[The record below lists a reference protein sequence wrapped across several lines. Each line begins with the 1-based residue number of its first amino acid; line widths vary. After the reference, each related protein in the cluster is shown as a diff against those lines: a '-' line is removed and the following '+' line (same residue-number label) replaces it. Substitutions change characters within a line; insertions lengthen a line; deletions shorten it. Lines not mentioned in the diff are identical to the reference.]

1 MRYLLVDRI
10 VEWKA
15 GENIRGVK
23 NVAMTEDFLELHF
36 PKNPIMPGAL
46 LLEALGQLAGWLE
59 AASSDFQRWFL
70 VTKVERC
77 MFYGFAFPG
86 DCVGLE
92 IRKQTET
99 PGGVSFAGIC
109 SVDGKKKVVAE
120 IEGKTVPLADIED
133 ADAQRKLFRFLTRS

>member
-15 GENIRGVK
+15 GESIRGLK

-46 LLEALGQLAGWLE
+46 LLEALAQLAGWLE
-59 AASSDFQRWFL
+59 AASSDFQKWFL
-70 VTKVERC
+70 VTRIERC
-77 MFYGFAFPG
+77 MFYGFTFPG
-86 DCVGLE
+86 DCVALE
-92 IRKQTET
+92 VRKQSGTSDGE
-99 PGGVSFAGIC
+99 SFAGIC

-133 ADAQRKLFRFLTRS
+133 ADAQRNLFRFLTRS